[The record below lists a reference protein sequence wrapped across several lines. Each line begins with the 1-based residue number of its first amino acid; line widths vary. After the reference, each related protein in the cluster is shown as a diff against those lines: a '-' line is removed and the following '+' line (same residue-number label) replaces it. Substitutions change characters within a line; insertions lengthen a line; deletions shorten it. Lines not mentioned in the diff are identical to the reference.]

1 MTRLDLYGEWL
12 KIEESRDMKTSES
25 RKEMLVVWTSV
36 GAKQDA
42 GINKNDFFFPFSCF
56 LFRLVS
62 KFHKVIYII

>member
-36 GAKQDA
+36 GAKEDA
-42 GINKNDFFFPFSCF
+42 GINKHDFFFLLAVSFSVWF
-56 LFRLVS
+56 QSFTR
-62 KFHKVIYII
+62 